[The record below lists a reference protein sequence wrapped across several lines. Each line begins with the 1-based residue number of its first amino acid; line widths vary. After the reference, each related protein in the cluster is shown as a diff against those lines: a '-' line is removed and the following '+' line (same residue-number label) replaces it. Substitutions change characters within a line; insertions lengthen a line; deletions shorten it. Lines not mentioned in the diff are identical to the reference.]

1 MRNGAMG
8 LGRVGND
15 LSKISD
21 SETAPVPASTNG
33 RRQWTVIG
41 VVIAVATGSA
51 YFGYSEWRD
60 YSFGRQL
67 VLASPDS
74 IPSKPELVAWS
85 ERVGK
90 EAYGENCASC
100 HGADMKGNQRGVPNL
115 TDATWLY
122 DYGRVSDIERTILY
136 GIRAGLGKS
145 HNVTDMPAIG
155 RQKVLNEQE
164 IRDVM
169 AYVLSINVK
178 KHSEDAAAVERGS
191 KIFQDKGVC
200 YDCHSRD
207 ATGISDYGAPNLT
220 DDDWLYGGDEK
231 ALYKSIYDGRH
242 GLCPAWIGKL
252 SFPTIRAL
260 AVYIHSHSR
269 ESPESPNNRTAGV
282 APSGG
287 QAG

>member
-1 MRNGAMG
+1 MLNSRSLTTKRALSAM
-8 LGRVGND
+8 L
-15 LSKISD
+15 
-21 SETAPVPASTNG
+21 
-33 RRQWTVIG
+33 
-41 VVIAVATGSA
+41 AVAA
-51 YFGYSEWRD
+51 VALAWFGYSQWQD
-60 YSFGRQL
+60 YSLGRRL
-67 VLASPDS
+67 ILASPDS
-74 IPSKPELVAWS
+74 IPSQPELVAWS
-85 ERVGK
+85 ERAGK
-90 EAYGENCASC
+90 NAYTEHCASC
-100 HGADMKGNQRGVPNL
+100 HGADMKGNQHGVPNL
-115 TDATWLY
+115 SDATWLY

-136 GIRAGLGKS
+136 GVRAGLGKS

-155 RQKVLNEQE
+155 RQKVLDEQE

-169 AYVLSINVK
+169 AFVMSINVK
-178 KHSEDAAAVERGS
+178 KHQVDPAAVERGS

-231 ALYKSIYDGRH
+231 AIYSSIYDGRH

-260 AVYIHSHSR
+260 AVYIHSHSK
-269 ESPESPNNRTAGV
+269 ESPESPNNRTAAV

>member
-1 MRNGAMG
+1 MRVALPGGSPTTKRAVGAV
-8 LGRVGND
+8 L
-15 LSKISD
+15 
-21 SETAPVPASTNG
+21 
-33 RRQWTVIG
+33 
-41 VVIAVATGSA
+41 AVAA
-51 YFGYSEWRD
+51 VALAWFGYSQWQD
-60 YSFGRQL
+60 YSLGRRL
-67 VLASPDS
+67 ILASPDS
-74 IPSKPELVAWS
+74 IPSQPELVAWS
-85 ERVGK
+85 ERAGK
-90 EAYGENCASC
+90 NAYAKNCASC
-100 HGADMKGNQRGVPNL
+100 HGADMKGNQHGVPNL
-115 TDATWLY
+115 SDATWLY

-155 RQKVLNEQE
+155 RQKVLDEQE

-169 AYVLSINVK
+169 AFVMSINARKRQV
-178 KHSEDAAAVERGS
+178 DPAAVERGS

-231 ALYKSIYDGRH
+231 AIYSSIYDGRH

-252 SFPTIRAL
+252 SFATIRAL
-260 AVYIHSHSR
+260 AVYIHSHSK

>member
-1 MRNGAMG
+1 MLN
-8 LGRVGND
+8 
-15 LSKISD
+15 SKS
-21 SETAPVPASTNG
+21 PANG
-33 RRQWTVIG
+33 RRFALSAVL
-41 VVIAVATGSA
+41 AVAA
-51 YFGYSEWRD
+51 IAIAWFGYSKWQD
-60 YSFGRQL
+60 YSVGRQL

-74 IPSKPELVAWS
+74 IPSQPELVAYA
-85 ERVGK
+85 EQIGNR
-90 EAYGENCASC
+90 AYAENCASC
-100 HGADMKGNQRGVPNL
+100 HGADMKGNQQGVPNL
-115 TDATWLY
+115 SDATWLY

-155 RQKVLNEQE
+155 RQKVLDQQE

-169 AYVLSINVK
+169 AFVMSINAK
-178 KHSEDAAAVERGS
+178 KQQGDPAAVERGS

-207 ATGISDYGAPNLT
+207 ATGISDYGAPNLI

-231 ALYKSIYDGRH
+231 AIYKSIYDGRH
-242 GLCPAWIGKL
+242 GLCPAWVGKL

-260 AVYIHSHSR
+260 AVFVHSHSK
-269 ESPESPNNRTAGV
+269 ESPESPNNRSAAV
-282 APSGG
+282 APSSG